1 LNRLAPGDHDNR
13 YLAPAIKRILTADP
27 RLLRGLDVPGAQQE
41 MQNCSA
47 SSLAVSVLARWPVSG
62 HHGRKPLRKP
72 RKDGAIGDD
81 DAMPNRK
88 WSRRDVLKG
97 STAFAAAAM
106 FAEPVKAA
114 APPAASVTPELIAAA
129 LKEGKIS
136 YYSALE
142 LNVAERL
149 GKAFEAKYPG
159 ITVNVERSGAE
170 RIYQRIAQEQGS
182 GIHAVD
188 VANSTDPAHY
198 LDWKGKDWLAPYLPE
213 DVAKYFPKDQYDAD
227 GTYATSCAWME
238 VIGYNSQLV
247 KPEDAPKS
255 YADLLDPK
263 WQGKIVKA
271 HPGYSGAIMTATF
284 VLSRDLGWSFF
295 EGLAKQK
302 VLQVQSAADP
312 PKKLLLGER
321 AVMADGNDYNLLLGK
336 DQGQPLEVVYPAEG
350 APLIIVPSGVFRNAP
365 NPNAARLFQSFFLS
379 AEGQQLLVDNYA
391 LRSFHSQIKEK
402 PGHPPLSSLKLL
414 KSDPAAVLAQSE
426 DIKARYAKLFKV

>member
-1 LNRLAPGDHDNR
+1 
-13 YLAPAIKRILTADP
+13 
-27 RLLRGLDVPGAQQE
+27 
-41 MQNCSA
+41 MQS
-47 SSLAVSVLARWPVSG
+47 R
-62 HHGRKPLRKP
+62 H
-72 RKDGAIGDD
+72 
-81 DAMPNRK
+81 
-88 WSRRDVLKG
+88 WSRRQLLTA
-97 STAFAAAAM
+97 STGFAATAL
-106 FAEPVKAA
+106 FAEPARA
-114 APPAASVTPELIAAA
+114 APPPPPSSVTPELIEAAR
-129 LKEGKIS
+129 KEGKIS

-159 ITVNVERSGAE
+159 IVCRVERSGAE

-182 GIHAVD
+182 GINAVD

-198 LDWKGKDWLAPYLPE
+198 LDWKARDWLAPYLPD
-213 DVAKYFPKDQYDAD
+213 DVAKHFPADQFDPD

-238 VIGYNSQLV
+238 VIGYNSSLV

-271 HPGYSGAIMTATF
+271 HPGYSGAIMTATY

-302 VLQVQSAADP
+302 VMQVQSAADP
-312 PKKLLLGER
+312 PKKLLQGER
-321 AVMADGNDYNLLLGK
+321 AIMADGNDYNLLLAKDEGK
-336 DQGQPLEVVYPAEG
+336 PVDVVYPTEG
-350 APLIIVPSGVFRNAP
+350 APLIIVPSAVFRGAP

-391 LRSFHSQIKEK
+391 LRSFHSQVREK
-402 PGHPPLSSLKLL
+402 PGHPPLASLKLL

-426 DIKARYAKLFKV
+426 DIKARYVKLFRV